1 MGKANAKLTA
11 RIKYCYYEWW
21 LVKARGI
28 YYERYTMQKIML
40 IIMLLM
46 SSIGCNSLDA
56 AAHNVPDSY
65 HGQQIRVG
73 TVDDLIKQASPLSE
87 QVRIGFDAWSQEDA
101 KRALLKQLLHFRFA
115 NVNEY
120 RAKMAQD
127 NALIA
132 QNGLSNESK
141 WNYVF
146 GVPKLGYHI
155 KIAGP
160 VNRIQSALM
169 EHGIWPGQQPS
180 PDVLARILSGE
191 TPTYQTA
198 SRAAYFLIL
207 KEFLN
212 RTKLKHITIPETHLV
227 YYPGVPE
234 NVRDDYVLILEKDL
248 PADLVKI
255 TSGLAKNLSNEMLS
269 ELIQTIIAAGLW
281 SINDNLFL
289 DKKEKI
295 YVVDLE
301 QPNNSAAQ
309 DFFHKDKARY
319 YGNIN
324 AGLEGLLQLLQGDNN
339 RLRLAKIFIESNP
352 IVQSADYNPR
362 YKRELEAMLQRMI
375 PEEPVQHATDL
386 SAE

>member
-1 MGKANAKLTA
+1 
-11 RIKYCYYEWW
+11 
-21 LVKARGI
+21 
-28 YYERYTMQKIML
+28 MQKIML
-40 IIMLLM
+40 ITTLL
-46 SSIGCNSLDA
+46 IGGVGCNNLYA

-65 HGQQIRVG
+65 QGTAIRPG
-73 TVDDLIKQASPLSE
+73 TVYDLINQASPLPE
-87 QVRIGFDAWSQEDA
+87 QVRTGFDAWSQQDA

-115 NVNEY
+115 SVNEY

-127 NALIA
+127 NALIT
-132 QNGLSNESK
+132 QNGLTNESK

-146 GVPKLGYHI
+146 GVPRLGYHV

-180 PDVLARILSGE
+180 PDILAKVLSGE
-191 TPTYQTA
+191 TPTYQTT

-212 RTKLKHITIPETHLV
+212 RAKLKHITIPETHLV

-248 PADLVKI
+248 PAGLTKI
-255 TSGLAKNLSNEMLS
+255 TSDLAKNLSDEMLS
-269 ELIQTIIAAGLW
+269 ELIQTIIATGLW

-289 DKKEKI
+289 DKREKI

-301 QPNNSAAQ
+301 QPNNSAAK
-309 DFFHKDKARY
+309 DFFHKDKTRY

-324 AGLEGLLQLLQGDNN
+324 AGIEGLLQLLQGDNDK
-339 RLRLAKIFIESNP
+339 LRFAKILIESNP
-352 IVQSADYNPR
+352 VVQSADYNPR
-362 YKRELEAMLQRMI
+362 YKRELQAMLQKVV
-375 PEEPVQHATDL
+375 PAEPVPVEPISSGQ
-386 SAE
+386 